1 MQKIIKCLLTFGLLF
16 FLAQSQAQPTGHQNG
31 RNKSMHF
38 SQSRFIYT
46 VYNFSDSTRTKS
58 QLNVYWGFVNDIL
71 QFIRQSENEF
81 KAQYEISVELLDDHE
96 NYLEGKTI
104 TNSITVTTFEE
115 TNSNKL
121 KNTGLVKFIV
131 RSGDYSLRIEL
142 TDLDTQKRM
151 TQIQKVHLNDYSLKN
166 ITCSDL
172 VFFENDVPNLST
184 GSDFPNIAANFSDSL
199 SRNIIYFELYPL
211 IAIKNLDLT
220 IKILDANARI
230 VYQNTEK
237 IKTIGKVIPKT
248 IDLKPLISQ
257 AGRYTI
263 HLQFAQDK
271 KSVSTD
277 GHFYINWNHNNFA
290 FNKIEDTL
298 ELLSAL
304 GNSEEFGNF
313 KNATKRE
320 KTALL
325 EAFWKKRDPSPETE
339 GNEIKTEFYRR
350 LEFVN
355 QRFTIYFLDKP
366 GWKTDRGQIFIKF
379 GEPSNIE
386 QQASEI
392 NRPAYEIWVYD
403 SIHQRVIFV
412 DRTGFGDFQ
421 LLKIE

>member
-1 MQKIIKCLLTFGLLF
+1 MQKIMKCFLTFGLLF
-16 FLAQSQAQPTGHQNG
+16 FLAQSPAQSTGHYDG

-46 VYNFSDSTRTKS
+46 SYNFSDSTRTKS
-58 QLNVYWGFVNDIL
+58 QLNVYGSFVNDIL
-71 QFIRQSENEF
+71 QFIKQGENEF
-81 KAQYEISVELLDDHE
+81 KAQYEISIELLDDHE

-115 TNSNKL
+115 TNSNKF

-131 RSGDYSLRIEL
+131 RPGDYSLRIEL

-151 TQIQKVHLNDYSLKN
+151 TQIQKVHLNDYSLKD

-172 VFFENDVPNLST
+172 VFFDNDVQNLSENN
-184 GSDFPNIAANFSDSL
+184 DFPNMAANFSDSL
-199 SRNIIYFELYPL
+199 SKNIVYFELYPL
-211 IAIKNLDLT
+211 ISIQYLDLT
-220 IKILDANARI
+220 IKILDANSQI
-230 VYQNTEK
+230 IYQNTEK
-237 IKTIGKVIPKT
+237 IKTIEKVIPKT
-248 IDLKPLISQ
+248 VDLKALILR

-263 HLQFAQDK
+263 HLQLAQDK
-271 KSVSTD
+271 KLVSKES
-277 GHFYINWNHNNFA
+277 HFYINWNHENFD

-298 ELLSAL
+298 ELLSAS
-304 GNSEEFGNF
+304 GNSEEFGNL
-313 KNATKRE
+313 KNATERE

-325 EAFWKKRDPSPETE
+325 EAFWKKRDPSPETAE
-339 GNEIKTEFYRR
+339 NEIKMEFDRR

-403 SIHQRVIFV
+403 SVHQRVIFV